1 MRLLSIQTGRPTRVG
16 TPGAADPM
24 EREFT
29 SAIWK
34 SPVAGPVRV
43 TRLGLEGDAVADT
56 RVHGGPDQA
65 LLMYDGEHYPR
76 WRAEWGVADLG
87 AGAFGE
93 NLTVAGLS
101 EESVCVGDVLEI
113 GPARLQVTATRQP
126 CANLARRHQ
135 RRDLVREVYQTG
147 RSGWYLRV
155 LDEGTVSAGLPVRL
169 LERPNPEWTVRAAL
183 LAYRDRARD
192 PDRAA
197 ALGRCVGLSE
207 RWTARLL
214 SINY

>member
-1 MRLLSIQTGRPTRVG
+1 MRLLSIQTGQPTRVG
-16 TPGAADPM
+16 IPGAADPM

-34 SPVAGPVRV
+34 ARVAGAVRV
-43 TRLGLEGDAVADT
+43 TRSGFEGDAVANT

-76 WRAEWGVADLG
+76 WRAEWGVTDLG

-101 EESVCVGDVLEI
+101 EDSVCVGDVLEI
-113 GPARLQVTATRQP
+113 GQVRLQVTATRQP
-126 CANLARRHQ
+126 CATLARRHQ
-135 RRDLVREVYQTG
+135 RRNLVREVSQTG

-155 LDEGTVSAGLPVRL
+155 LAEGTIEAGLPIRL
-169 LERPNPEWTVRAAL
+169 LDRPNPEWTVRAAG
-183 LAYRDRARD
+183 LAYRDRAQA
-192 PDRAA
+192 PEPAA
-197 ALGRCVGLSE
+197 RLGRCVGLSE
-207 RWTARLL
+207 RWMAKLG
-214 SINY
+214 

>member
-1 MRLLSIQTGRPTRVG
+1 MRLLSIQTGRPTPVG
-16 TPGAADPM
+16 TPGASDPM

-34 SPVAGPVRV
+34 APVAGPARV
-43 TRLGLEGDAVADT
+43 TRLGLDGDAVANT

-76 WRAEWGVADLG
+76 WRAEWGVSDLG
-87 AGAFGE
+87 AGGFGE

-101 EESVCVGDVLEI
+101 EESVCVGDILEI
-113 GPARLQVTATRQP
+113 GAVRLRVTATRQP
-126 CANLARRHQ
+126 CATLARRHQ
-135 RRDLVREVYQTG
+135 RRDLVREVYETG

-155 LDEGTVSAGLPVRL
+155 LEEGTLEANLPVRL
-169 LERPNPEWTVRAAL
+169 LARPNPDWTVRAAL

-192 PDRAA
+192 PERAA
-197 ALGRCVGLSE
+197 ALGRCIGLSE
-207 RWTARLL
+207 RWRSKLQVPA
-214 SINY
+214 

>member
-16 TPGAADPM
+16 TPGASDPM

-34 SPVAGPVRV
+34 TPVGEPARV
-43 TRLGLEGDAVADT
+43 TRLGLEGDAVADA

-76 WRAEWGVADLG
+76 WRAEWGVTDLG
-87 AGAFGE
+87 VGAFGE

-101 EESVCVGDVLEI
+101 EESVCVGDVLEL
-113 GPARLQVTATRQP
+113 GEVRLQVTATRQP
-126 CANLARRHQ
+126 CATLARRHQ

-155 LDEGTVSAGLPVRL
+155 LDDGTLHPGLPVRL
-169 LERPNPEWTVRAAL
+169 LERPNPDWTVRAAL
-183 LAYRDRARD
+183 LAYRDRTRD
-192 PDRAA
+192 PERAA
-197 ALGRCVGLSE
+197 ALARCVGLSD
-207 RWTARLL
+207 RWRSKLAAT
-214 SINY
+214 

>member
-24 EREFT
+24 ERQFT

-34 SPVAGPVRV
+34 SPIAGSARV
-43 TRLGLEGDAVADT
+43 TRLGLEGDAVANVQ
-56 RVHGGPDQA
+56 VHGGPDQA
-65 LLMYDGEHYPR
+65 LLMYDGEHYSR
-76 WRAEWGVADLG
+76 WRAEWGVAELG

-93 NLTVAGLS
+93 NLTVTGLS
-101 EESVCVGDVLEI
+101 EDSVCLGDVLGI
-113 GPARLQVTATRQP
+113 GPVRVQVTATRQP
-126 CANLARRHQ
+126 CATLARRHQ
-135 RRDLVREVYQTG
+135 RRDLVGEVYQTG

-155 LDEGTVSAGLPVRL
+155 LDEGRVEAGLPIRL
-169 LERPNPEWTVRAAL
+169 LQRPNPEWNVRAAL

-192 PDRAA
+192 PERAA

-207 RWTARLL
+207 RWRAKLR
-214 SINY
+214 SISC

>member
-16 TPGAADPM
+16 TPGASDPM

-34 SPVAGPVRV
+34 TPVATPALV
-43 TRLGLEGDAVADT
+43 TRLGLEGDVVANSK
-56 RVHGGPDQA
+56 VHGGPDQA
-65 LLMYDGEHYPR
+65 LLMYDGEHYRR

-87 AGAFGE
+87 AGGFGE
-93 NLTVAGLS
+93 NLTVTGLS

-113 GPARLQVTATRQP
+113 GMVRLQVTASRQP
-126 CANLARRHQ
+126 CATLARRHQ

-155 LDEGTVSAGLPVRL
+155 LEEGPLEAGLPVRL
-169 LERPNPEWTVRAAL
+169 LARPNPKWTVRAAL

-192 PDRAA
+192 PESAA
-197 ALGRCVGLSE
+197 ALGRCEGLAE
-207 RWTARLL
+207 RWRLKL
-214 SINY
+214 QTPA

>member
-1 MRLLSIQTGRPTRVG
+1 
-16 TPGAADPM
+16 M

-34 SPVAGPVRV
+34 TPVGAPVRV
-43 TRLGLEGDAVADT
+43 TRLGLVGDTVADT

-76 WRAEWGVADLG
+76 WRAEWGVSDLG
-87 AGAFGE
+87 AGGFGE

-113 GPARLQVTATRQP
+113 GGVRLQVTATRQP
-126 CANLARRHQ
+126 CATLARRHQ
-135 RRDLVREVYQTG
+135 RRDLVREVYETG

-155 LDEGTVSAGLPVRL
+155 LDEGTLDAGAPIKL
-169 LERPNPEWTVRAAL
+169 LARPNPGWTVRAAL
-183 LAYRDRARD
+183 LAYRDRARNRE
-192 PDRAA
+192 RAM
-197 ALGRCVGLSE
+197 ALGRCEGLSE
-207 RWTARLL
+207 RWRAKLVPA
-214 SINY
+214 

>member
-1 MRLLSIQTGRPTRVG
+1 MRLLSIQTGRPTPVG
-16 TPGAADPM
+16 TPGASDPM

-34 SPVAGPVRV
+34 APVSGPARV
-43 TRLGLEGDAVADT
+43 TRLGLEGDAVANT

-65 LLMYDGEHYPR
+65 LLMYDGKHYPR
-76 WRAEWGVADLG
+76 WRAEWDVTDLG
-87 AGAFGE
+87 AGGFGE

-113 GPARLQVTATRQP
+113 GAVRLQVTATRQP
-126 CANLARRHQ
+126 CATLARRHQ
-135 RRDLVREVYQTG
+135 RPDLVREVYQTG

-155 LDEGTVSAGLPVRL
+155 LEEGTLEANLPVRL
-169 LERPNPEWTVRAAL
+169 LARPNPDWAVRAAL

-192 PDRAA
+192 PERAA
-197 ALGRCVGLSE
+197 ELGRCIGLSE
-207 RWTARLL
+207 RWRSKLQAPA
-214 SINY
+214 